1 MKIKDVLIDSC
12 NILKQS
18 GIENPMQKT
27 KIAVANILNMPKEYL
42 MIHDDEEINKT
53 KIIEINEAISKLSQ
67 GIPLQYIINKQE
79 FMKLNFF
86 VDDNVL
92 IPQPDTEILAE
103 ECINL
108 LKKEESEKLKVLDL
122 CTGSGCIGISIAKYV
137 QNARV
142 HVSDISFKALQI
154 AKYNAERN
162 MVHRRMRFIESD
174 MFEDIKSAQYDMIV
188 SNPPY
193 IETEIIETLDIEV
206 QNEPIMALDG
216 GDDGLRFY
224 RDIAKDAYKYLKK
237 NGYLCLEIGY
247 NQKENVI
254 EILKKVGE
262 YKDIYSKK
270 DLSGNDRIII
280 AKKRD

>member
-1 MKIKDVLIDSC
+1 MRIKDVLLDSC
-12 NILKQS
+12 NILKEN

-27 KIAVANILNMPKEYL
+27 KIAIANILNMPKEYL
-42 MIHDDEEINKT
+42 SIHDDEEVSKT

-67 GIPLQYIINKQE
+67 GVPVQYVINKQE

-92 IPQPDTEILAE
+92 IPQPDTEVLAE
-103 ECINL
+103 ESINI
-108 LKKEESEKLKVLDL
+108 LKKQETEKLKILDL

-137 QNARV
+137 PTTRV

-162 MVHRRMRFIESD
+162 MVHRRMKFIESN
-174 MFEDIKSAQYDMIV
+174 MFEDIKPMEYDMIV

-224 RDIAKDAYKYLKK
+224 RNIAKNAFEYLKK
-237 NGYLCLEIGY
+237 DGHLCLEIGY
-247 NQKENVI
+247 NQKNNVI
-254 EILKKVGE
+254 KILEEVGE
-262 YKDIYSKK
+262 YKEIYSKQ
-270 DLSGNDRIII
+270 DLSGNDRIVI
-280 AKKRD
+280 AKKK

>member
-1 MKIKDVLIDSC
+1 MRIKDVLLDSC
-12 NILKQS
+12 NILKEN

-27 KIAVANILNMPKEYL
+27 KIAIANILNMPKEYL
-42 MIHDDEEINKT
+42 SIHDDEEVNKT

-67 GIPLQYIINKQE
+67 GVPVQYIINKQE

-103 ECINL
+103 ESINI
-108 LKKEESEKLKVLDL
+108 LKNEENEKLKILDL

-137 QNARV
+137 SNTRV

-162 MVHRRMRFIESD
+162 MVHKRMKFIESN
-174 MFEDIKSAQYDMIV
+174 MFEEIKPSKYDMIV

-224 RDIAKDAYKYLKK
+224 RKIAKNAFQYLRKD
-237 NGYLCLEIGY
+237 GYLCLEIGY
-247 NQKENVI
+247 NQKNNVI
-254 EILKKVGE
+254 KILEETGE
-262 YKDIYSKK
+262 YKNIYSKK
-270 DLSGNDRIII
+270 DLLGNDRIII
-280 AKKRD
+280 AKRK

>member
-1 MKIKDVLIDSC
+1 MKIKDVVLNSC
-12 NILKQS
+12 NNLKEN

-27 KIAVANILNMPKEYL
+27 KVIIANILNIPKEYIN
-42 MIHDDEEINKT
+42 IHDGEEINIT
-53 KIIEINEAISKLSQ
+53 KIIEINEAISKLLQ
-67 GIPLQYIINKQE
+67 GIPLQYITNKQE

-103 ECINL
+103 ESIGI
-108 LKKEESEKLKVLDL
+108 LKKEQTEKAKILDL
-122 CTGSGCIGISIAKYV
+122 CTGSGCIGISIAKYI
-137 QNARV
+137 QNSKV
-142 HVSDISFKALQI
+142 HASDISFKALQI

-162 MVHRRMRFIESD
+162 MVHKKMKFVESN
-174 MFEDIKSAQYDMIV
+174 MFDDIKLTQYNMIV

-216 GDDGLRFY
+216 GIDGLKFY
-224 RDIAKDAYKYLKK
+224 REIAKDAYKYLKK
-237 NGYLCLEIGY
+237 DGYLCLEIGY
-247 NQKENVI
+247 NQKNDVI
-254 EILKKVGE
+254 KILEEIE
-262 YKDIYSKK
+262 QYKEIYSKK

-280 AKKRD
+280 AKRK

>member
-1 MKIKDVLIDSC
+1 MKIKDVVLNSC
-12 NILKQS
+12 NNLKEN

-27 KIAVANILNMPKEYL
+27 KIIIANILNIPKEYIN
-42 MIHDDEEINKT
+42 IHDGEEINIT

-67 GIPLQYIINKQE
+67 GIPLQYITNKQE

-103 ECINL
+103 ESIEI
-108 LKKEESEKLKVLDL
+108 LKKEQKEKTKILDI
-122 CTGSGCIGISIAKYV
+122 CTGSGCIGISIAKYI
-137 QNARV
+137 QNSKV

-162 MVHRRMRFIESD
+162 MVHKRMKFIESN
-174 MFEDIKSAQYDMIV
+174 MFDDITPTQYDMIV

-216 GDDGLRFY
+216 GIDGLKFY
-224 RDIAKDAYKYLKK
+224 REIAKQAYKYLKK
-237 NGYLCLEIGY
+237 DGYLCLEIGY
-247 NQKENVI
+247 NQKKDVI
-254 EILKKVGE
+254 KILE
-262 YKDIYSKK
+262 LTEQYKEIYSKK

-280 AKKRD
+280 AKRE

>member
-1 MKIKDVLIDSC
+1 MKIKDVVLSSC
-12 NILKQS
+12 NILKEN

-27 KIAVANILNMPKEYL
+27 KITIANILNIPKEYL
-42 MIHDDEEINKT
+42 NIHDDEEIAST

-67 GIPLQYIINKQE
+67 GIPLQYVTNKQE

-92 IPQPDTEILAE
+92 IPQPDTEILT
-103 ECINL
+103 
-108 LKKEESEKLKVLDL
+108 EESMNILKNQQTEKLKILDL

-137 QNARV
+137 QNTKV

-162 MVHRRMRFIESD
+162 MVHKRMKFIESN
-174 MFEDIKSAQYDMIV
+174 MFDEIKQTQYDMIV

-193 IETEIIETLDIEV
+193 IETEIIETLGIEV

-216 GDDGLRFY
+216 GIDGLRFY
-224 RDIAKDAYKYLKK
+224 RKIAKSAYEYLKQD
-237 NGYLCLEIGY
+237 GYLCLEIGY
-247 NQKENVI
+247 NQKNDVI
-254 EILKKVGE
+254 KILEDIGE

-280 AKKRD
+280 AKRK